1 MLEKCELSATFCRL
15 EAVVD
20 RSTRT
25 AYTDGFTVLACLLPG
40 YFPSNIIKDTI
51 MFRYPPM
58 HTHSRTHTCIRTR
71 KHIYTHIYIHSLK
84 PRHKSCSF
92 THTYYARMP
101 IHHRRRIVYSCI
113 RLKALALYT
122 CYLAVLAYTFHS
134 RLCQI
139 LLPLRAMSTHNS
151 RTSKMFIVIALP

>member
-92 THTYYARMP
+92 THTYYARTYANTSP
-101 IHHRRRIVYSCI
+101 SQNCVQLYKIEGFSTIYLLSCGSC
-113 RLKALALYT
+113 LYISFT
-122 CYLAVLAYTFHS
+122 PVSNFAA
-134 RLCQI
+134 
-139 LLPLRAMSTHNS
+139 
-151 RTSKMFIVIALP
+151 TSCHVNTQF